1 MDMYAHIAYLKGRRS
16 VDMRKEAERLGLV
29 VGKKIKHIR
38 RKENGEDN
46 DYWTI
51 VNKKDTIFKYI
62 FWERL
67 DSLPIPECC
76 FHFVWCQIA

>member
-1 MDMYAHIAYLKGRRS
+1 MGIQRIRTCDRCG
-16 VDMRKEAERLGLV
+16 KEF
-29 VGKKIKHIR
+29 
-38 RKENGEDN
+38 
-46 DYWTI
+46 DYRGITAWTI

-76 FHFVWCQIA
+76 FHFVWGQIA

>member
-1 MDMYAHIAYLKGRRS
+1 MFREKDMVKAL
-16 VDMRKEAERLGLV
+16 DWLLGLFDD
-29 VGKKIKHIR
+29 
-38 RKENGEDN
+38 EDYECC
-46 DYWTI
+46 DDDEAVSADSLWTI